1 MNPRKWSAMILVA
14 LMAMA
19 GCLGGTEPA
28 TPPEDPVVETYSL
41 TPTWVVSPEQIQLGE
56 EAAFVLNIMQE
67 GEGSWSA
74 EPKVF
79 TPSF

>member
-1 MNPRKWSAMILVA
+1 MILVA

-67 GEGSWSA
+67 QLVRRAQGVDTILRTTDRDSMD
-74 EPKVF
+74 
-79 TPSF
+79 